1 MNHLIKPAIAAVV
14 QRDNG
19 GIDDLVA
26 GFAISLINRGWRV
39 RGLVQEM
46 HQGRHGCAFSLVDL
60 DDGKLYPITH
70 DLGQHSTSCRLDTA
84 GIAEAS
90 AVLRRIAEEGANLAV
105 FNRFSGLEAHG
116 EGFSAEMLEIMSR
129 EIPCLCVVPEK
140 HLAAWRQFTGGLAI
154 ELEGNRAALESW
166 FFATP
171 VQPSA
176 TGVHMPFIGRT
187 KTLHQTGE
195 HA

>member
-1 MNHLIKPAIAAVV
+1 MNHLTKPAIAAVV

-26 GFAISLINRGWRV
+26 GFAISLVNRGWRV

-46 HQGRHGCAFSLVDL
+46 HQGQHGCAFSLVDL
-60 DDGKLYPITH
+60 DDGTLYPITH
-70 DLGQHSTSCRLDTA
+70 DLGQHSTSCRLDTG

-90 AVLRRIAEEGANLAV
+90 TVLQRIAEGGADLAV

-116 EGFSAEMLEIMSR
+116 EGFSAEMLTIMSR
-129 EIPCLCVVPEK
+129 EIPCLCIVPEK
-140 HLAAWRQFTGGLAI
+140 HLAAWRHFTGGLAV
-154 ELEGNRAALESW
+154 ELEGHRAALESW

-171 VQPSA
+171 LQPS
-176 TGVHMPFIGRT
+176 TTDLQTPFVGRT
-187 KTLHQTGE
+187 KTFHQTGE

>member
-90 AVLRRIAEEGANLAV
+90 VVLRRIAEGGADLAV
-105 FNRFSGLEAHG
+105 FNRFSGLEARG
-116 EGFSAEMLEIMSR
+116 EGFSVEMLEIMSR

-140 HLAAWRQFTGGLAI
+140 HLAPWRQFTGGLAI

-171 VQPSA
+171 EQPSA
-176 TGVHMPFIGRT
+176 RGIQMPFVGRAKAFHT
-187 KTLHQTGE
+187 AGE